1 MKVIVIKVKPYIIKK
16 INNITDFKII
26 QDELYE
32 QGYYFLGD
40 RLSEDFLLLFHQRF
54 PFYISN
60 LPFSGNN
67 EKTQIKRRVNFGQ
80 MNNCVLWMADSEN
93 EFDLSKLRY
102 EKLCTISE
110 L

>member
-1 MKVIVIKVKPYIIKK
+1 MIIIKSKPYIIKK
-16 INNITDFKII
+16 INNSNELKII
-26 QDELYE
+26 QDYLYE
-32 QGYYFLGD
+32 QGYYFLGGKITNS
-40 RLSEDFLLLFHQRF
+40 LVLNFSQY

-60 LPFSGNN
+60 LSYLADSRY
-67 EKTQIKRRVNFGQ
+67 TQIKRRIEFNQ
-80 MNNCVLWMADSEN
+80 PNNNVLWMADFEN